1 LEKVPATIKAIL
13 RDIKNMNRRA
23 QTIEHLE
30 RSNGDSSL
38 RRALAARL
46 DTALRR
52 AGISSACAARRL
64 DVRERD
70 VQFWRHGITVPPLNA
85 FTRMAA
91 VLNLDLHWLC
101 TGQTPGSPAF
111 VERAVQII

>member
-1 LEKVPATIKAIL
+1 
-13 RDIKNMNRRA
+13 MNRRA

-64 DVRERD
+64 DARERD
-70 VQFWRHGITVPPLNA
+70 VQFWRQGITVPPLHA
-85 FTRMAA
+85 FTRIAEA
-91 VLNLDLHWLC
+91 LNLDLHWLC
-101 TGQTPGSPAF
+101 TGQTRGSPAF
-111 VERAVQII
+111 GERPLQGI